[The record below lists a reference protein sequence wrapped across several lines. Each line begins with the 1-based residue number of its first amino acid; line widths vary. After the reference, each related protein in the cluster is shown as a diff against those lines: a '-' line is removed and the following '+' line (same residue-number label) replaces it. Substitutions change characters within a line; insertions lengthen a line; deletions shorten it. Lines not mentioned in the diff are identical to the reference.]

1 MESKKLLKSFTTDDI
16 LKEVGDFGK
25 FQWILNTL
33 FCIMLLPATFQTLIM
48 YFAALQPE
56 WRCVA
61 NSTWCHLNGTFTS
74 KNELRCKIPRTEWEF
89 TQPKEYSIVTEFDIY
104 CDKDW
109 TISLSTSILFFGWA
123 LGSILL
129 GWLADNY
136 GRKAVLFPS
145 MFVCLAIGA
154 VSPFIPHIGV
164 FIVCRFLVGFVLPGT
179 ALQMFII
186 ISEVVGCKHRHK
198 AGLTLWIFLTVAF
211 CIVGIKAY
219 FIRSWKTL
227 FLVCTVPYLF
237 VLSFYKFVPESVR
250 WLRLMNRNRDAM
262 EVFQRIAYWN
272 DTVFDKETI
281 QIDDR
286 VIAKTF
292 KSRPQDLF
300 CKKNLLM
307 KTIIQGF
314 AWMVSG
320 MIFYGLSLSA
330 DELGGSLY
338 LNYILVSLVEL
349 PGICLALG
357 SCERFGRKK
366 TVAIPMLIGGVACGS
381 IAFFQ
386 PGMFESKIGKV
397 ALALIGKM
405 FITMSFDSLYT
416 WSAELYPTELRAEG
430 LGFCQFTSRTGATLA
445 PWVVKGFKVLHRS
458 WPFIVMS
465 VMAIASA
472 ASMIFLP
479 ETKGKDLM
487 EDCKDCSEK
496 DYDQNGNIL

>member
-1 MESKKLLKSFTTDDI
+1 MI
-16 LKEVGDFGK
+16 
-25 FQWILNTL
+25 
-33 FCIMLLPATFQTLIM
+33 
-48 YFAALQPE
+48 
-56 WRCVA
+56 
-61 NSTWCHLNGTFTS
+61 
-74 KNELRCKIPRTEWEF
+74 
-89 TQPKEYSIVTEFDIY
+89 
-104 CDKDW
+104 
-109 TISLSTSILFFGWA
+109 
-123 LGSILL
+123 L

-145 MFVCLAIGA
+145 MLVCLIVGA

-164 FIVCRFLVGFVLPGT
+164 FIACRFFVGLVLPGT

-211 CIVGIKAY
+211 CLVGIKAY
-219 FIRSWKTL
+219 FIRKWKML
-227 FLVCTVPYLF
+227 FLVCTVPYFF
-237 VLSFYKFVPESVR
+237 VFAFYKFVPESVR
-250 WLRLMNRNRDAM
+250 WLRLKKRNKDAF

-286 VIAKTF
+286 ITIQTPAF

-300 CKKNLLM
+300 CKENLLM

-357 SCERFGRKK
+357 SCERYGRKK
-366 TVAIPMLIGGVACGS
+366 TVAIPMLIGGLTCGV

-386 PGMFESKIGKV
+386 PGMIESKMGKV
-397 ALALIGKM
+397 ILALIGKM
-405 FITMSFDSLYT
+405 FITMSFDSIYT

-430 LGFCQFTSRTGATLA
+430 LGFCQVTSRTGAALA

-458 WPFIVMS
+458 SPFIVMS
-465 VMAIASA
+465 ILAIVSA
-472 ASMIFLP
+472 MSLTFLP
-479 ETKGKDLM
+479 ETKGKDMM
-487 EDCKDCSEK
+487 EDCKDSICEE
-496 DYDQNGNIL
+496 DFDQNGNIYEEIHL